1 MQRRSTKAIIQARTT
16 GRKNRRKPKG
26 VRRHLAAKRAGMS
39 KSRVRIKVKYRG
51 PRISRARL
59 RTMREDLAGTQNA
72 VSNAFEKFWTTPET
86 HIRETLANTQRKI
99 GRAVQMLQKAA

>member
-1 MQRRSTKAIIQARTT
+1 MPRRSTKAIIQARA
-16 GRKNRRKPKG
+16 NRRKSRHSKAT
-26 VRRHLAAKRAGMS
+26 RRHSAANRAGIS

-72 VSNAFEKFWTTPET
+72 VSDTLEKFWIIPEAD
-86 HIRETLANTQRKI
+86 IRETLANTQRKI
-99 GRAVQMLQKAA
+99 GRAVQMLQQAA